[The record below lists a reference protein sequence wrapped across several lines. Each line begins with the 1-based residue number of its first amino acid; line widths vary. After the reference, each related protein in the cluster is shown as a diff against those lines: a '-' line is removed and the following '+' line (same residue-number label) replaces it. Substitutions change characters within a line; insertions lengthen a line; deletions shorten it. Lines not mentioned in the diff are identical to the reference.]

1 MIDTVLAYE
10 IHVVLVKSIYALNV
24 GSVSRAM
31 SNMGAHQLH
40 LLQPQCEINYDA
52 QQMAA
57 NGQDGLMNRK
67 VYATW
72 DEFFAQNPNGIR
84 IALTARDGRA
94 RTLYDLKSGLKFI
107 AQLPEVK
114 RSSLNKIYLFFGPED
129 CGLSG
134 EEIDHAH
141 YACSLPTYGT
151 NWSLNLAQAVLLA
164 LFIVRD
170 NWGGTRTTLDG
181 QFRPRE
187 ARSEA
192 QAKTGNTLPD
202 QVIKDWI
209 ETLGFDLSKRRINA
223 FTVIRRLLLH
233 NVPTSKELRILE
245 VVLQQTLRKLRE
257 HRKLTSPQTQSGAIQ
272 SQTESPP
279 QAHLLDDFDRP
290 VVRF

>member
-1 MIDTVLAYE
+1 MNDTSLAYE

-24 GSVSRAM
+24 GSASRAM
-31 SNMGAHQLH
+31 SNMGALQLH
-40 LLQPQCEINYDA
+40 LLQPQCEITYNA

-67 VYATW
+67 VYSSW
-72 DEFFAQNPNGIR
+72 EEFLTQNPEGIR

-94 RTLYDLKSGLKFI
+94 RTLYDLKSGLGFI
-107 AQLPEVK
+107 SQLPEVK
-114 RSSLNKIYLFFGPED
+114 RSSLNKLYLFFGPED

-134 EEIDHAH
+134 EEIDYAH
-141 YACSLPTYGT
+141 YACSLPTYGP

-170 NWGGTRTTLDG
+170 NWGGSRTTLDG
-181 QFRPRE
+181 QVRPRE
-187 ARSEA
+187 ARLMEKS
-192 QAKTGNTLPD
+192 KVGNVLPD

-223 FTVIRRLLLH
+223 FTVIRRLFLH

-245 VVLQQTLRKLRE
+245 VVLQQTLRKLKE
-257 HRKLTSPQTQSGAIQ
+257 YKELQSAK
-272 SQTESPP
+272 
-279 QAHLLDDFDRP
+279 RP
-290 VVRF
+290 EE